1 MSKYGPEF
9 WNGESGA
16 HRRVMMKAAGYGDL
30 DIRTKPHI
38 GVPNS
43 FQEGF
48 SRNCPS
54 AVDCRSSKTGD
65 LGSRRYSCGIWYS
78 CYMRQHPQWC

>member
-43 FQEGF
+43 FQEG
-48 SRNCPS
+48 SPGT
-54 AVDCRSSKTGD
+54 AHKTGD

>member
-38 GVPNS
+38 GVTLFRKVLPELPICVRL
-43 FQEGF
+43 Q
-48 SRNCPS
+48 
-54 AVDCRSSKTGD
+54 K
-65 LGSRRYSCGIWYS
+65 
-78 CYMRQHPQWC
+78 Q